1 MYGGCLGC
9 NYFVVISVCDRSE
22 LGGKDLSVISSVDGG
37 VDHVN
42 PSDAGHTCIDQRDST
57 QF

>member
-1 MYGGCLGC
+1 MGC

-42 PSDAGHTCIDQRDST
+42 PSDAGHTCIDQRDRT